1 MPEKVGVRV
10 MPLVIVAT
18 LGPETVFHS
27 RLAMV
32 PSESLAVAPV
42 GAEVLVGKVIA
53 LSGPALTVGGTL
65 GAAETTTC
73 ISSGADTAPLLS
85 VAVRRKTYVPTVVM
99 PEKVGVRGVP
109 FVMVTAL
116 GPENKVHE
124 LPVM

>member
-27 RLAMV
+27 RLAIV
-32 PSESLAVAPV
+32 PSESVAVAPV

-65 GAAETTTC
+65 GTVT
-73 ISSGADTAPLLS
+73 GVHPPQLLS
-85 VAVRRKTYVPTVVM
+85 SFVPSFTVPTKDALLSAQALMYLVPVVAKVYGVEVGTIP
-99 PEKVGVRGVP
+99 PE
-109 FVMVTAL
+109 
-116 GPENKVHE
+116 
-124 LPVM
+124 